1 MIDRERLRF
10 IDKPLIIATLL
21 LSGIGL
27 LVIYSATL
35 AIDHTLF
42 YRQLVWVLIGIA
54 IMVGIIFIPRRFL
67 YNFSYWI
74 YVFSVI
80 LLIIPLI
87 INRGAVAKRWIDLYF
102 FQLQPSELAKL
113 GLIMALAIIFSLK
126 KEIVSHTQELIIPFA
141 LTIVPF
147 ILVLVEPDLATA
159 MVFPAI
165 LIFVLFIK
173 GVRMKL
179 LLFILTP
186 MISLLTAFH
195 WLSWI
200 IFIIILLIFLLMYRQ
215 GFAYSFGLFA
225 TNSFVGTVTPIL
237 WRHLKPYQQQR
248 IISFLNPSADPR
260 GAGWHI
266 IQSKIAIGSGGFF
279 GKGFL
284 QGTQH
289 QRFFLPEQ
297 HTDFIFSVL
306 GEEWG
311 FIGIMIV
318 LVLFALLIL
327 RIISIMRSA
336 RSDWGIF
343 LLAGITGYF
352 VIQIFLNIGMCVTI
366 LPVAGI
372 PLPLLSYGGS
382 QILLS
387 FFLVGVALNIGYNR
401 YKY

>member
-401 YKY
+401 YEY

>member
-1 MIDRERLRF
+1 MIDRERFRF
-10 IDKPLIIATLL
+10 IDKPLIITTLL
-21 LSGIGL
+21 ISGIGL

-42 YRQLVWVLIGIA
+42 YRQLIFVLAGAAMMIG
-54 IMVGIIFIPRRFL
+54 MIFIPRKLL

-74 YVFSVI
+74 YVLSI
-80 LLIIPLI
+80 LVLIVPLI
-87 INRGAVAKRWIDLYF
+87 TNRGAAAKRWIDLYI
-102 FQLQPSELAKL
+102 FQFQPSEIAKL
-113 GLIMALAIIFSLK
+113 GLIMALAVIFSLK
-126 KEIVSHTQELIIPFA
+126 KEIISLPQELIIPFA
-141 LTIVPF
+141 LTFVPF

-159 MVFPAI
+159 LVFPAI
-165 LIFVLFIK
+165 LIIVLFIK
-173 GVRMKL
+173 GIRLKL

-186 MISLLTAFH
+186 LISLLTAFH

-200 IFIIILLIFLLMYRQ
+200 IFIIILLVFLLVYRQ

-237 WRHLKPYQQQR
+237 WRQLKPYQQQR
-248 IISFLNPSADPR
+248 IIAFLNPGADPR

-266 IQSKIAIGSGGFF
+266 LQSKIAIGSGGFF

-297 HTDFIFSVL
+297 HTDFVFSVL

-311 FIGIMIV
+311 FIGIIV
-318 LVLFALLIL
+318 VLALFAVLIL
-327 RIISIMRSA
+327 RIIGIMRSA

-372 PLPLLSYGGS
+372 PLPFMSYGGS
-382 QILLS
+382 QTLLS
-387 FFLVGVALNIGYNR
+387 FFLIGVALNIGYNR
-401 YKY
+401 YEY

>member
-10 IDKPLIIATLL
+10 IDKPLMVVTILL
-21 LSGIGL
+21 AGIGL
-27 LVIYSATL
+27 VVIYSATL
-35 AIDHTLF
+35 AIDRSLF
-42 YRQLVWVLIGIA
+42 YRQLIWVLVGIA
-54 IMVGIIFIPRRFL
+54 VMSGMVFVPRKLL

-74 YVFSVI
+74 YVFSII
-80 LLIIPLI
+80 LLVVPLI
-87 INRGAVAKRWIDLYF
+87 TNRGAVAKRWIDLYI

-126 KEIVSHTQELIIPFA
+126 KEIISHAQELIIPFA
-141 LTIVPF
+141 LAIVPF
-147 ILVLVEPDLATA
+147 ILVLIEPDLATA
-159 MVFPAI
+159 MVFPAL
-165 LIFVLFIK
+165 LIIVLFIK
-173 GVRMKL
+173 GIRIKL

-186 MISLLTAFH
+186 IISMLTAFH

-200 IFIIILLIFLLMYRQ
+200 IFIIMLLIFLLIYRQ
-215 GFAYSFGLFA
+215 GFVYSFGLFA

-237 WRHLKPYQQQR
+237 WRQLKPYQQER
-248 IISFLNPSADPR
+248 IVAFLNPSADPR

-266 IQSKIAIGSGGFF
+266 LQSKIAIGSGGIF

-297 HTDFIFSVL
+297 HTDFVFSVL

-311 FIGIMIV
+311 FIGIIVV
-318 LVLFALLIL
+318 LVLFALLTL
-327 RIISIMRSA
+327 RIITIMRSA

-343 LLAGITGYF
+343 LLAGIAGYF
-352 VIQIFLNIGMCVTI
+352 VVQTFLNIGMCVTI

-372 PLPLLSYGGS
+372 PLPLMSYGGS
-382 QILLS
+382 QTLLS
-387 FFLVGVALNIGYNR
+387 FFLIGIALNIGYNR
-401 YKY
+401 YEY